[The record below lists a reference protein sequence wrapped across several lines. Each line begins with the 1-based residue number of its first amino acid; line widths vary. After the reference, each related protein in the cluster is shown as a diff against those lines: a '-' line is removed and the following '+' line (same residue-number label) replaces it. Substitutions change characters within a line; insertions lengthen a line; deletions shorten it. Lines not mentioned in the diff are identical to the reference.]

1 MVYLDTGCLVKLYY
15 PEPDSDLVAA
25 RSSGQAI
32 VYTPLHALELTTAL
46 ELKVFRKEA
55 TIGQA
60 HAALGLLEE
69 DLSAGKLV
77 AVNTALLDS
86 LDAAV
91 QLARQHAARTG
102 CRALDTAALRNG
114 DEPRCHRVSFHRCA
128 PTCLGS
134 HRRTPRHRGLIPSP
148 KSFWL
153 SSHTR

>member
-25 RSSGQAI
+25 RSSGQVI

-60 HAALGLLEE
+60 RAALGLVEE

-102 CRALDTAALRNG
+102 AGLSVKVTPWGLVLSVVFERASAVCLRRDQPPAA
-114 DEPRCHRVSFHRCA
+114 RCLPALPLACVLC
-128 PTCLGS
+128 
-134 HRRTPRHRGLIPSP
+134 
-148 KSFWL
+148 
-153 SSHTR
+153 